1 MTRGARSTLSVLLL
15 AGLPL
20 VGCSTSVPTA
30 ASPVAAQGAQP
41 ATQFPTLRVTNTGFR
56 SIEGLVV
63 VFPDE
68 RVVFGDVSPGAT
80 TTYQTF
86 SKGVFRYA
94 AYEHRVGAR
103 TINQP
108 VIDWVG
114 ELPMPGEAFT
124 YSIAA
129 FDLPRVGMTIVL
141 VSTSR
146 DR

>member
-1 MTRGARSTLSVLLL
+1 MTRSARLTLSVLLL

-20 VGCSTSVPTA
+20 VGCSASVPTA
-30 ASPVAAQGAQP
+30 ASPVGAQGAQP
-41 ATQFPTLRVTNTGFR
+41 ATQFPTLRVTNNGFR

-63 VFPDE
+63 IFPDE
-68 RVVFGDVSPGAT
+68 RVVFGNVAPGAT
-80 TTYQTF
+80 TTYQAV

-108 VIDWVG
+108 AIDWVG
-114 ELPMPGEAFT
+114 EVPMPGEAFT
-124 YSIAA
+124 YSILA
-129 FDLPRVGMTIVL
+129 FDDPRVGMTIL
-141 VSTSR
+141 LLSTTR